1 MTWYAVDVQR
11 HMLVRVMPTAQGSS
25 SGDVVHYWPDHEGTS
40 DGEADQAE
48 CSTGTLGLLWELA
61 AALTSLSAA
70 LWSNYARPDEPVPDE
85 ALPGGSV
92 PDELLPD
99 DSVPDESLSD
109 ESQRDDRRDAVLGE
123 VHGALQAPLG
133 VPANAAGVQPGPA
146 LQRYLRRGPVGV
158 QEAAHRVGRVLQRLN
173 APMVTEAVVAEVE
186 EELRGVEG
194 AESGNLAGRGAQAV
208 RVTRTD
214 ASALQVVA
222 AFDALGED
230 PLDGRV
236 LLESIDPHS
245 AAVASAYWL
254 FCAVQVASAMTGS
267 AAEHILAE
275 ADEIEELP
283 IEAPAR
289 VLELMVAGEDPYEA
303 VTQLIREALQAQVE
317 DSTPLDPR
325 GPGPALLE
333 DLLTAIYG
341 AFLVWD
347 ERDPNDGA
355 PSQDASDEQWQDFQV
370 NRREAFSALVKA
382 EATRRRGQLGLA
394 PV

>member
-1 MTWYAVDVQR
+1 MTWYAVDIQR

-25 SGDVVHYWPDHEGTS
+25 SGDVVHYWPDHGGAS
-40 DGEADQAE
+40 DGEPEQGE
-48 CSTGTLGLLWELA
+48 CSTGTPSLLWELA

-70 LWSNYARPDEPVPDE
+70 LWSSYARPDEPVPDE
-85 ALPGGSV
+85 PV
-92 PDELLPD
+92 PDEPQL
-99 DSVPDESLSD
+99 
-109 ESQRDDRRDAVLGE
+109 DDRRDAVLAE
-123 VHGALQAPLG
+123 VHGTLQALLD

-146 LQRYLRRGPVGV
+146 LQRYLRRGPVDV
-158 QEAAHRVGRVLQRLN
+158 QEAAHRVGRVLQRLD
-173 APMVTEAVVAEVE
+173 APLVAEAVVAEVE

-194 AESGNLAGRGAQAV
+194 AESGDLAGRGAQAV

-214 ASALQVVA
+214 ASALHVVA

-245 AAVASAYWL
+245 AAVAAAYWL

-283 IEAPAR
+283 IGAPAR
-289 VLELMVAGEDPYEA
+289 ILELMIAGEDPYEA
-303 VTQLIREALQAQVE
+303 VTRLIREALQAHAE
-317 DSTPLDPR
+317 DPTPLDPG
-325 GPGPALLE
+325 GPGPVLLE
-333 DLLTAIYG
+333 DILTAIYG

-347 ERDPNDGA
+347 ERDPNGGA
-355 PSQDASDEQWQDFQV
+355 PSQDASEEQWQDFQV